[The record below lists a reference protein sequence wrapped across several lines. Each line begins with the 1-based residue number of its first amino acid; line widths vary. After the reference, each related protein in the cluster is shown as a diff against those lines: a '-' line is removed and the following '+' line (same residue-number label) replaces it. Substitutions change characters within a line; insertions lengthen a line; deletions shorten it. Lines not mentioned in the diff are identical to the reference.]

1 MISSVYLMSDEPLDT
16 NPWFGKKEEWMIRQH
31 LLKPGILI
39 LTFIALLPVC
49 LLSQPTIIDTIYTEN
64 SLQASISLRMEYN
77 LYYAEILP
85 VFNQYISPG
94 DFYLSGWITGEPDTN
109 LGIRYYLSFPIQ
121 SIPTDYTIESVVF
134 MLYQFYCHG
143 DGGDDIFPLFYGTH
157 YNLMTDH
164 VDYGNSIEVTDFD
177 PINYGTIGALS
188 TDASPGWKQLDVT
201 DEYIQDTNINRQY
214 IQFMV
219 YFPVISDWDFIDDC
233 IYFRS
238 SHHISPD
245 GKPQIVI
252 TYQPTNH
259 ADDDV
264 SASTPMVSAFPNP
277 CKDYVTLSTKDNSSI
292 TEIALYNLKGQK
304 VTAINTISNKN
315 SGWTLTGTLL
325 RASIS

>member
-1 MISSVYLMSDEPLDT
+1 M
-16 NPWFGKKEEWMIRQH
+16 WMI
-31 LLKPGILI
+31 LLVIL
-39 LTFIALLPVC
+39 FNVSLLNAER
-49 LLSQPTIIDTIYTEN
+49 PTIIDTIYTEN
-64 SLQASISLRMEYN
+64 SLQALVSLRMETNEYHV
-77 LYYAEILP
+77 EVLP
-85 VFNQYISPG
+85 NFNQYIYPG
-94 DFYLSGWITGEPDTN
+94 DFNISGWPTGEQNTN
-109 LGIRYYLSFPIQ
+109 LGFRFYLSFPIQ

-143 DGGDDIFPLFYGTH
+143 DGGDNHFPLFYGIQ

-233 IYFRS
+233 IVFRS

-252 TYQPTNH
+252 TYQPSNH
-259 ADDDV
+259 ADDEV
-264 SASTPMVSAFPNP
+264 LISIPRISVFPNP
-277 CKDYVTLSTKDNSSI
+277 CIDYVTLRTKDNSSI
-292 TEIALYNLKGQK
+292 TEIALYNLKGQSVK
-304 VTAINTISNKN
+304 SFKTSNNDIKEISLKLDYDIVPGIYLLKYSTILAGNTNLGTIKLLINK
-315 SGWTLTGTLL
+315 
-325 RASIS
+325 